1 MSFLH
6 CKTCGAAFH
15 PRHGSCVKCYQTS
28 LNTPSTSPE
37 PLPRTLGQIGNIPS
51 RPVLGVSLSER
62 TTAATNIASD
72 LPEGKEEHV
81 DGVYPKTP
89 TMAESAEITQ
99 RIAAAIGRDDHC
111 LDCDEPLITL
121 FGVMSGRCMTCT
133 AVRCM
138 PAPDWVQTTCV
149 QCGEPMVVDI
159 DSFQI
164 TCNRCEESNNA
175 N

>member
-1 MSFLH
+1 MSFLY

-15 PRHGSCVKCYQTS
+15 PRHGSCIKCYQTS
-28 LNTPSTSPE
+28 LNTCQP
-37 PLPRTLGQIGNIPS
+37 PLGESKDDSRDSRDISS
-51 RPVLGVSLSER
+51 RPVLGVSLPER

-72 LPEGKEEHV
+72 LPEGKEGHV

-89 TMAESAEITQ
+89 IMSEITQ

-138 PAPDWVQTTCV
+138 PAPDWIQTTCT

-164 TCNRCEESNNA
+164 TCSQCEESNNA

>member
-15 PRHGSCVKCYQTS
+15 PRHGSCIKCYQTS
-28 LNTPSTSPE
+28 LNTYQ
-37 PLPRTLGQIGNIPS
+37 PLFGESKDDSRDFRDISS
-51 RPVLGVSLSER
+51 RPVLGVSLPEK

-72 LPEGKEEHV
+72 LPEGKEGHV

-89 TMAESAEITQ
+89 TMCAEITQ
-99 RIAAAIGRDDHC
+99 RIEAAIGRDDHC
-111 LDCDEPLITL
+111 LDCDVPLTTL

-133 AVRCM
+133 TTRRM
-138 PAPDWVQTTCV
+138 PAPDWIQTQCA
-149 QCGEPMVVDI
+149 QCGEPMVVEI
-159 DSFQI
+159 DSFRTI
-164 TCNRCEESNNA
+164 CNQCEENNNA

>member
-15 PRHGSCVKCYQTS
+15 PRHGSCIKCYQTL
-28 LNTPSTSPE
+28 LNTYQ
-37 PLPRTLGQIGNIPS
+37 PLLGESKDDSRDFRDISS
-51 RPVLGVSLSER
+51 RPVLGVSLPER
-62 TTAATNIASD
+62 PTAATNIASD

-89 TMAESAEITQ
+89 TMCAKITQ
-99 RIAAAIGRDDHC
+99 RIEAAIGRDDHC
-111 LDCDEPLITL
+111 LDCDVPLTTL

-133 AVRCM
+133 TTRRM
-138 PAPDWVQTTCV
+138 PAPDWVQTQCA
-149 QCGEPMVVDI
+149 QCGEPMVVEI
-159 DSFQI
+159 DSFRI
-164 TCNRCEESNNA
+164 ICNQCEESNNA